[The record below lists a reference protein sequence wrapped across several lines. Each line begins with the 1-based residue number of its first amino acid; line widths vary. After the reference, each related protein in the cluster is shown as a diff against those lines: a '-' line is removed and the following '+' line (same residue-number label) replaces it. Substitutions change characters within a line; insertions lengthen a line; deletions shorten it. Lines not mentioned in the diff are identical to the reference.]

1 MLTDEKIMQLFL
13 TPLLPSVFSSTARF
27 LMGLVCL
34 QMVCLTLL
42 YTKNSSTL
50 LWTRADLSIGVSF
63 FQATS
68 CLHVLK
74 NTFFLFI
81 RPSDIFWPNVLIIGK
96 LVFVFQT
103 SFSFS
108 SSVTLVK
115 ANDLHKR
122 NCSFCFVYWDVDFFW
137 TKRVEW
143 CPSAC
148 NRESIS

>member
-1 MLTDEKIMQLFL
+1 MCNVNRRKNNAIVFNPFAQHTFWWGSFACRWFVWLCCTQKTRRPYSGHVLTC
-13 TPLLPSVFSSTARF
+13 PLVSLFSSNQLSTCPKNYFF
-27 LMGLVCL
+27 L
-34 QMVCLTLL
+34 
-42 YTKNSSTL
+42 
-50 LWTRADLSIGVSF
+50 
-63 FQATS
+63 
-68 CLHVLK
+68 
-74 NTFFLFI
+74 LFI
-81 RPSDIFWPNVLIIGK
+81 RPSNILWPNVLIIGK
-96 LVFVFQT
+96 LVFLFYT
-103 SFSFS
+103 PTSFS